1 MRVGVLTTSYP
12 RDPGD
17 AAGRFVADAVER
29 VRARGIGVDTE
40 RSADEAR
47 KQCGDEQ
54 REPGSP
60 PQVPDH
66 AVAVRDPVVAV
77 LLGPDNLDLDATRT
91 NVVDRVGN
99 EPTRSVAHR
108 ARIRRRQHGD
118 AHQFSTRKTA

>member
-1 MRVGVLTTSYP
+1 VSVQEIGIDT
-12 RDPGD
+12 
-17 AAGRFVADAVER
+17 AG
-29 VRARGIGVDTE
+29 G
-40 RSADEAR
+40 ADEAL
-47 KQCGDEQ
+47 KQSRDEQ

-60 PQVPDH
+60 PQVPEH

-91 NVVDRVGN
+91 NVVDRVRD
-99 EPTRSVAHR
+99 EPTRSVTRR